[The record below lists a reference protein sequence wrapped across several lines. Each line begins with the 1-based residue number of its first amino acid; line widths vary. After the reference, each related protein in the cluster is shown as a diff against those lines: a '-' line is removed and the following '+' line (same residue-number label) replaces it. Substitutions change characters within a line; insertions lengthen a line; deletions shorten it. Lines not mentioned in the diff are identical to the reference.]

1 MVNKDFHKMRV
12 YTVQYAYNLA
22 LALAKYR
29 ETMDLNH
36 KSWLHQWQWRRS
48 FDLADTPLPHSAY
61 KKPLH
66 YKDRYF
72 LCYDQTYDNTVQRND
87 S

>member
-36 KSWLHQWQWRRS
+36 KSWLHQW
-48 FDLADTPLPHSAY
+48 
-61 KKPLH
+61 
-66 YKDRYF
+66 
-72 LCYDQTYDNTVQRND
+72 
-87 S
+87 